1 MSSRCASREF
11 SCSPRFPDYHLSRV
25 ANLVSGD
32 VYFGAIPPEHWYQP
46 DWIDERRAKAGRDAL
61 VANQVIYGGA
71 CSSSIGGASDQTRV
85 LCVLGSV
92 SYRNMCRF
100 NSGFFYHHELLQ
112 QFKWYWRVEYVFLS
126 IPIWLSHKSAHGQFA
141 LFIG

>member
-1 MSSRCASREF
+1 MSSRCASRELG
-11 SCSPRFPDYHLSRV
+11 CSPRFSDCHLSRV

-71 CSSSIGGASDQTRV
+71 CSSSSTDASD
-85 LCVLGSV
+85 
-92 SYRNMCRF
+92 
-100 NSGFFYHHELLQ
+100 
-112 QFKWYWRVEYVFLS
+112 
-126 IPIWLSHKSAHGQFA
+126 
-141 LFIG
+141 